1 MNLRSCLYHLSPSAK
16 MKKII
21 NALTKNKIFA
31 LTGYQIIL
39 IKINPTNIYL
49 FIYLYNFAI
58 YIYHTIQYNTIQYN
72 TIQYN
77 TIQYNT
83 IQKQKQ
89 KQKQYSTIQKKTR
102 YNLT

>member
-1 MNLRSCLYHLSPSAK
+1 

-77 TIQYNT
+77 TKTKTKTIQYNT
-83 IQKQKQ
+83 KKTPIQSNII
-89 KQKQYSTIQKKTR
+89 QYSINI
-102 YNLT
+102 YSSV